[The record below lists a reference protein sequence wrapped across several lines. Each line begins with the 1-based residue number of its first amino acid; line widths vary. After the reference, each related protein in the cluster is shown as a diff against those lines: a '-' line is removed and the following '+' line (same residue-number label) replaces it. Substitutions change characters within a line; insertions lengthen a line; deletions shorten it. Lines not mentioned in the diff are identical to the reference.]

1 MSRRYA
7 TLSSSIPAIGRGQES
22 LHAIFSGNPNICS
35 GCRIRC
41 YAGRRPLRRPRRATA
56 HRESIRPTW
65 SPASSDQRQHDHPA
79 GVHGRPGTQW
89 HRLGGSLKIVDGTE
103 PRLAA
108 TPTGWS
114 GPPAEVPS
122 DPRPRRR
129 RGTCVSCSALGPPR
143 RARPRL
149 VRVRLADNL
158 RSAPGGPADPNG
170 TSGSPPPGD
179 RWING
184 LPPGRRRLGAEGER
198 AARVGCLPP
207 PIPPVR
213 ESLMR
218 VGGAPAGVI
227 HSLPQWSSGRVAQSG
242 LEGGIVR
249 SLRHRG
255 VAQARLAR
263 DECPADARTQSPPGA
278 G

>member
-1 MSRRYA
+1 MMAEAARKC
-7 TLSSSIPAIGRGQES
+7 L
-22 LHAIFSGNPNICS
+22 C
-35 GCRIRC
+35 GC
-41 YAGRRPLRRPRRATA
+41 GF
-56 HRESIRPTW
+56 
-65 SPASSDQRQHDHPA
+65 
-79 GVHGRPGTQW
+79 
-89 HRLGGSLKIVDGTE
+89 RLD
-103 PRLAA
+103 
-108 TPTGWS
+108 
-114 GPPAEVPS
+114 
-122 DPRPRRR
+122 
-129 RGTCVSCSALGPPR
+129 GPPR
-143 RARPRL
+143 QKYVSDAHRKRHRREVGQNPDRNGHKSDTVASPLWGRCISVLEALTAPEVEARPWNAEVAEIYEQFAAIEVAEDWRAQKYRDA
-149 VRVRLADNL
+149 VAR
-158 RSAPGGPADPNG
+158 GGPADPNG

-227 HSLPQWSSGRVAQSG
+227 HSLSQWSSGRVAQSG

-255 VAQARLAR
+255 VARARLAR

>member
-1 MSRRYA
+1 MMAEAVRKCLADAVFAWMVCRGRN
-7 TLSSSIPAIGRGQES
+7 SSAI
-22 LHAIFSGNPNICS
+22 
-35 GCRIRC
+35 
-41 YAGRRPLRRPRRATA
+41 A
-56 HRESIRPTW
+56 HR
-65 SPASSDQRQHDHPA
+65 
-79 GVHGRPGTQW
+79 
-89 HRLGGSLKIVDGTE
+89 K
-103 PRLAA
+103 
-108 TPTGWS
+108 
-114 GPPAEVPS
+114 
-122 DPRPRRR
+122 RRR
-129 RGTCVSCSALGPPR
+129 REVGQNPDRDGQKSDTVASPLWGRCISVLEALTAPEVEARAWNAEVAEIYEQSAAIEVAEDW
-143 RARPRL
+143 RAQKYRDA
-149 VRVRLADNL
+149 V
-158 RSAPGGPADPNG
+158 APGGPADPNG

-184 LPPGRRRLGAEGER
+184 LPPDQRRLGAEGER

-255 VAQARLAR
+255 VARARLAR